1 MSNTICSEIINAETI
16 CSEII
21 NAETICSEII
31 NAEIINSEIKI
42 NGLAGCGGTKT
53 IYYIENSDK
62 NWVIATPNIIDGIQ
76 MIKYIWPRIVNEELY
91 LSSELKDLNI
101 PCLHME
107 KIDYT
112 LKYQNQ
118 DYVIPALKMRSFLSY
133 AKDFNIAIMDVKN
146 ISQPISQT
154 VWEELFISLNYS
166 VDDLVQLLTP
176 LVEDLN
182 ILALNGVN
190 VGFDA
195 LNWQIQFTDSELDSP
210 KAIRVF
216 MFDLTSKRAE
226 RHTLLWYNPWSYEET
241 RYKLV
246 NHYLNNIFPQIS
258 SDTFDQIRNET
269 IRCLE
274 NKISDKLIRTGK
286 EYQSDNCVIC

>member
-1 MSNTICSEIINAETI
+1 
-16 CSEII
+16 
-21 NAETICSEII
+21 
-31 NAEIINSEIKI
+31 
-42 NGLAGCGGTKT
+42 
-53 IYYIENSDK
+53 
-62 NWVIATPNIIDGIQ
+62 
-76 MIKYIWPRIVNEELY
+76 MIKYIWPRIVYEELI

-107 KIDYT
+107 KIAYT

-118 DYVIPALKMRSFLSY
+118 DYVISALKMKSFLSY

-176 LVEDLN
+176 LVEDIN

-190 VGFDA
+190 IGFDA
-195 LNWQIQFTDSELDSP
+195 LNWQIQFADSELNSP

-226 RHTLLWYNPWSYEET
+226 RRTLLSYNPWSYEET

-246 NHYLNNIFPQIS
+246 DYYLNNIFPQIS
-258 SDTFDQIRNET
+258 SETFDQIRNET
-269 IRCLE
+269 IKCLE
-274 NKISDKLIRTGK
+274 NKISDKLIKTGE
-286 EYQSDNCVIC
+286 EYQSGNCVIC

>member
-1 MSNTICSEIINAETI
+1 MSNTICSEIINK
-16 CSEII
+16 EII
-21 NAETICSEII
+21 NKEIKT
-31 NAEIINSEIKI
+31 NSEIKI

-53 IYYIENSDK
+53 IYYIDDPNDPSDPK
-62 NWVIATPNIIDGIQ
+62 YWVIATPNIIDGIQ
-76 MIKYIWPRIVNEELY
+76 MIKYIWPRIVNEELN

-101 PCLHME
+101 LCLDME
-107 KIDYT
+107 EITYT

-118 DYVIPALKMRSFLSY
+118 NYIIPILKMRSFLSY

-146 ISQPISQT
+146 ISLPISQT
-154 VWEELFISLNYS
+154 VWEELFISSNFS

-195 LNWQIQFTDSELDSP
+195 LNWQIQFADSKLTKPE
-210 KAIRVF
+210 AIHVF
-216 MFDLTSKRAE
+216 LFDLTSKRAE
-226 RHTLLWYNPWSYEET
+226 RHTLLSYNQWSYEET

-246 NHYLNNIFPQIS
+246 NHYLDHIFPQIS
-258 SDTFDQIRNET
+258 SETFDQVRNET

-274 NKISDKLIRTGK
+274 TKISDKLIRTGK
-286 EYQSDNCVIC
+286 EYNSESCIIC

>member
-1 MSNTICSEIINAETI
+1 MSNAICS
-16 CSEII
+16 
-21 NAETICSEII
+21 
-31 NAEIINSEIKI
+31 EIINSEIKI

-53 IYYIENSDK
+53 IYYIDK
-62 NWVIATPNIIDGIQ
+62 PKNTNDTNDTNDTTEQNDPKYWVIATPNIIDGIQ
-76 MIKYIWPRIVNEELY
+76 MIKYIWPRIVNEELI
-91 LSSELKDLNI
+91 LSSELKELNI

-107 KIDYT
+107 KIAYT

-118 DYVIPALKMRSFLSY
+118 DYVIPILKMRSFISY

-146 ISQPISQT
+146 ISSPISQT

-190 VGFDA
+190 IGFDA
-195 LNWQIQFTDSELDSP
+195 LNWQIQFADSELNKP
-210 KAIRVF
+210 EAIRVF

-226 RHTLLWYNPWSYEET
+226 RHTLLSYNQWSYEET

-246 NHYLNNIFPQIS
+246 NHYLDYIFPQIS
-258 SDTFDQIRNET
+258 SESFDQIRNET

-274 NKISDKLIRTGK
+274 TKISDKLIRTG
-286 EYQSDNCVIC
+286 EDYQSGNCIIC

>member
-1 MSNTICSEIINAETI
+1 MFNTICSGNICSEIIN
-16 CSEII
+16 SEII
-21 NAETICSEII
+21 NS
-31 NAEIINSEIKI
+31 EIINSEIKI

-53 IYYIENSDK
+53 IYYIDEPTHPNDSK
-62 NWVIATPNIIDGIQ
+62 YWVIATPNIIDGEQ
-76 MIKYIWPRIVNEELY
+76 MIKYIWPRIVYEELI

-101 PCLHME
+101 LCLHME
-107 KIDYT
+107 KIAYT

-118 DYVIPALKMRSFLSY
+118 DYVIAALKMRSFLSY

-166 VDDLVQLLTP
+166 VDDLVKLLTP

-190 VGFDA
+190 IGFDA
-195 LNWQIQFTDSELDSP
+195 LNWQIQFADSKLTKPE
-210 KAIRVF
+210 AIRVF

-226 RHTLLWYNPWSYEET
+226 RHTLLSYNPWSYEET

-246 NHYLNNIFPQIS
+246 NHYLDYIFPQIS
-258 SDTFDQIRNET
+258 SETFDQIRNET

-274 NKISDKLIRTGK
+274 TKISNKLIRTGK
-286 EYQSDNCVIC
+286 EYQSDKCVIC